1 VIGKSFED
9 GYAMRL
15 YPNPASSFLNV
26 AMITQ
31 DVFDYEIKSITGQ
44 LVGKGTVSN
53 HAKINVSNL
62 KVGVYF
68 LQVLMDNEVVSKRFV
83 KLK

>member
-1 VIGKSFED
+1 
-9 GYAMRL
+9 
-15 YPNPASSFLNV
+15 
-26 AMITQ
+26 MINQ

-53 HAKINVSNL
+53 NTKIDVSNL

-68 LQVLMDNEVVSKRFV
+68 LQVFNNNELTSKRFV